1 VAELL
6 ALKKPNILIPLSIGS
21 RGDQVL
27 NAEAFEKNGYSYL
40 LKEENLT
47 EENLLKAVDTVNN
60 DREKYISAMSTAL
73 ERDATEM
80 IADMLNEL
88 ATGNG

>member
-1 VAELL
+1 M
-6 ALKKPNILIPLSIGS
+6 
-21 RGDQVL
+21 L